1 MADGMD
7 IETRRFRNRIPKQTG
22 ISTGPMG
29 GQTNVPTSAPTNTS
43 TSTSMSD
50 AELVDKA
57 FNAIVGALTPPP
69 LTDTSGGGGSKRAA
83 AQQYIK
89 TLQGR
94 MAGPSQYAGLNEQ
107 LGTIYAD
114 AEKRIREAGSGLGT
128 YLSTPTGYTPQ
139 VSQPMATPSVA
150 MSNYLNAIGASGQDM
165 SAQRALTDAAMA
177 QMAANQA
184 GYSGA
189 LTQSSQDIRNALA
202 SAVPANVTAGIS
214 QAALNRAALEAALA
228 QASFKDRQNT
238 QDQILQLALQYGIKV

>member
-29 GQTNVPTSAPTNTS
+29 GAATPSTTSGLPPLNFN
-43 TSTSMSD
+43 D
-50 AELVDKA
+50 DEKLVNDA
-57 FNAIVGALTPPP
+57 FNAIVGALTPKP
-69 LTDTSGGGGSKRAA
+69 LTGGGDGGASKRAA
-83 AQQYIK
+83 AEQYIK
-89 TLQGR
+89 TLRGR

-107 LGTIYAD
+107 LGTIYGE
-114 AEKRIREAGSGLGT
+114 AEKRIREAGAGLGT
-128 YLSTPTGYTPQ
+128 YLSTPTGYIPQ

-150 MSNYLNAIGASGQDM
+150 MSNYLNAIGASGQDV

-177 QMAANQA
+177 QIAANQA

-202 SAVPANVTAGIS
+202 GAVPANVTAGIS

-228 QASFKDRQNT
+228 QASFRDRQAT
-238 QDQILQLALQYGIKV
+238 EDQILQLALQYGVRV